1 MALRGIAGFAIL
13 AVFAGG
19 AAWHVIALGLAD
31 HWAAD
36 DPERALEWE
45 PHNPTAM
52 LALAQRHLVQ
62 HEPDAAAAVAREL
75 LRFEPLQGRAFALLA
90 EAAEAKGET
99 AKVKVLNEL
108 AMHRAPRDL
117 KARAWL
123 VDEQLR
129 NGHFPEAIEQ
139 ISLLLQ
145 IAPQQSGALFP
156 VMVQLA
162 DVPGFASA
170 LSHALIE
177 APSWRAGMLSA
188 LLSRGSHESISA
200 VYGALQREHAL
211 SSDELDRWLAQ
222 LMLAGRWGE
231 AYSRWAGELSHAP
244 NTPLPPL
251 YNGRFETEPSSSGF
265 DWRVGHTAGVT
276 MSRDAVAG
284 ATGAFAMKVS
294 LSGRRVS
301 DINFEQ
307 SLLLAP
313 GAYRL
318 RFRARAEDLR
328 SDKGVQWVISCQAQS
343 KPITVSVLLNGKF
356 EWKRVDTLFVVPED
370 NCPAQR
376 LWLRNQGAAAA
387 GMKIFGDIW
396 FDDFSIDNEAASQA
410 LAPGQ

>member
-99 AKVKVLNEL
+99 AKVKILNEL

-156 VMVQLA
+156 AMVQLA
-162 DVPGFASA
+162 DVPGFAFA

-177 APSWRAGMLSA
+177 WPRELGEC
-188 LLSRGSHESISA
+188 RGA
-200 VYGALQREHAL
+200 
-211 SSDELDRWLAQ
+211 
-222 LMLAGRWGE
+222 
-231 AYSRWAGELSHAP
+231 
-244 NTPLPPL
+244 
-251 YNGRFETEPSSSGF
+251 
-265 DWRVGHTAGVT
+265 
-276 MSRDAVAG
+276 
-284 ATGAFAMKVS
+284 
-294 LSGRRVS
+294 
-301 DINFEQ
+301 
-307 SLLLAP
+307 
-313 GAYRL
+313 
-318 RFRARAEDLR
+318 
-328 SDKGVQWVISCQAQS
+328 
-343 KPITVSVLLNGKF
+343 
-356 EWKRVDTLFVVPED
+356 
-370 NCPAQR
+370 
-376 LWLRNQGAAAA
+376 
-387 GMKIFGDIW
+387 
-396 FDDFSIDNEAASQA
+396 
-410 LAPGQ
+410 